1 MIETSSEFVTTAHPD
16 RLADLMAA
24 QIIQDIQAKDGPVSH
39 AAIEVFLTHK
49 EIIFAG
55 EATTSLKLD
64 DKYLNKVAVDCY
76 NRAGYVHEMRRF
88 WTAEQVVLP
97 EDLTIV
103 NRIESQSADI
113 ALGTTDR
120 GEESGYNDQGI
131 FFSSA
136 DNTTQSHLGAAHAIA
151 TMIGEKLF
159 ALSRES
165 IQSCQDFV
173 FGPDIKVVVTTSLA
187 ENQMNPV
194 EITAI
199 TIAQSHSEVTDID
212 DVRRIVKAVAEKV
225 CDDCKVKIAYNCK
238 WVING
243 TGRFVIH
250 GQVSDTSMT
259 GRKISVNLPSAGPWY
274 ASKNCGGGS
283 MIKCAHASDLILPL
297 AARFIA
303 NVIVCSGLSSFAV
316 VGCSGAIGQN
326 ELQSLSIY
334 GDENFNKWYNERVRK
349 FFLNKL
355 DWSPISL
362 ANLFC
367 FFESDFD
374 FSEVVK
380 NNFYGHP
387 SCQPWESEKLILYWS
402 GKLHDYLK

>member
-199 TIAQSHSEVTDID
+199 TIAQSHSEGTDID

-326 ELQSLSIY
+326 ELQSLSIH